1 MNSNFR
7 LADVV
12 TIMNGVCGLSC
23 LFSCA
28 RFLANPHEGKFHLW
42 MALLYPMLGFGFDA
56 LDGKVARWMGSASML
71 GQEMDSLADLVRAS
85 FLLLFRV
92 VAVEAGQ
99 ESMLNY
105 LVTRSCVLQVSFGV
119 SPAFIA
125 FTLGLRT
132 PLDTIILSLFVSS
145 GLARLAR
152 FNATVALIPADAT
165 GKINYFE
172 GLPIPSSLGI
182 VSLMAYWV
190 RQDWF
195 DGLLGLPGG
204 VWGEGLAW
212 EFHPV
217 SLIFGFW
224 AAAMVS
230 KTLRIRKF

>member
-1 MNSNFR
+1 
-7 LADVV
+7 
-12 TIMNGVCGLSC
+12 
-23 LFSCA
+23 
-28 RFLANPHEGKFHLW
+28 
-42 MALLYPMLGFGFDA
+42 
-56 LDGKVARWMGSASML
+56 
-71 GQEMDSLADLVRAS
+71 
-85 FLLLFRV
+85 